1 MNVFFLKIWW
11 IEREIMYKK
20 VYVEVTNNCNLS
32 CDFCIGN
39 KRDKK
44 FISIDEFNI
53 ILDKLKN
60 YAKYLYLHVMG
71 EPLMH
76 PRINELIDMASSSY
90 YVNITTNG
98 YLIDRIKSKNIRQI
112 NISLHSYD
120 EKYNVSLNEY
130 MNNIFD
136 VVDKLSDTYISY
148 RLWVSNNNT
157 DKIISILEKHY
168 NTKINTYDSIKLKDR
183 VFVSFNDSFIWPSLD
198 NEINNSNGTCYALRD
213 HIGILVDGSIV
224 PCCLDSNGEIVLGNI
239 YEDNLDDIIN
249 STRYVNML
257 NGFRN
262 NIKCEELC
270 QKCDFLKK

>member
-44 FISIDEFNI
+44 FISINEFNI

-60 YAKYLYLHVMG
+60 YTKYLYLHVMG

-76 PRINELIDMASSSY
+76 PRINGLIDMASSSY

-120 EKYNVSLNEY
+120 KKYGILLTDY
-130 MNNIFD
+130 MDSIFS
-136 VVDKLSDTYISY
+136 VVDKLPNTYVSY
-148 RLWVSNNNT
+148 RLWVFNNNT
-157 DKIISILEKHY
+157 NKIISLLEKHY
-168 NTKINTYDSIKLKDR
+168 NTKIGVNDSIKLKDR
-183 VFVSFNDSFIWPSLD
+183 VFVNFNESFVWPSLN
-198 NEINNSNGTCYALRD
+198 NEINNSVGTCYALRD
-213 HIGILVDGSIV
+213 HIGILVDGSVV
-224 PCCLDSNGEIVLGNI
+224 PCCLDSGGEIVFGNI
-239 YEDNLDDIIN
+239 YENDLDDIVN
-249 STRYVNML
+249 SARYIKML
-257 NGFRN
+257 NGFKN
-262 NIKCEELC
+262 NLKCEELC
-270 QKCDFLKK
+270 KKCDFL

>member
-44 FISIDEFNI
+44 IISIDEFII
-53 ILDKLKN
+53 ILDKLKD
-60 YAKYLYLHVMG
+60 YTKYLYLHVMG

-76 PRINELIDMASSSY
+76 PRINELIDMAFSSY

-120 EKYNVSLNEY
+120 EKYGVLLTDY
-130 MNNIFD
+130 MNSIFS
-136 VVDKLSDTYISY
+136 VVDKLPNTYVSY
-148 RLWVSNNNT
+148 RLWVSNINT
-157 DKIISILEKHY
+157 DKIISLLEKHY
-168 NTKINTYDSIKLKDR
+168 NTKIDVGDSIKIKDK
-183 VFVSFNDSFIWPSLD
+183 VFISFNKSFVWPSFD
-198 NEINNSNGTCYALRD
+198 NEINNSVGTCYALRD
-213 HIGILVDGSIV
+213 HIGILVDGSVV
-224 PCCLDSNGEIVLGNI
+224 PCCLDSGGEIVFGNI
-239 YEDNLDDIIN
+239 YKDDLDNIVN
-249 STRYVNML
+249 STRYLKML
-257 NGFRN
+257 NGFNN

-270 QKCDFLKK
+270 KKCDFL

>member
-1 MNVFFLKIWW
+1 
-11 IEREIMYKK
+11 MYKK
-20 VYVEVTNNCNLS
+20 VYVEITNNCNLN

-44 FISIDEFNI
+44 FIDIDDFNI
-53 ILDKLKN
+53 VLGKLKG
-60 YAKYLYLHVMG
+60 YTKYLYLHVMG

-76 PRINELIDMASSSY
+76 PKINELIDMATDSY

-98 YLIDRIKSKNIRQI
+98 YLIDRLKTNKVRQL
-112 NISLHSYD
+112 NISIHSYD
-120 EKYNVSLNEY
+120 EKYGVSLSEY

-148 RLWVSNNNT
+148 RLWVSNSNT

-183 VFVSFNDSFIWPSLD
+183 VFVNFNESFIWPSLD
-198 NEINNSNGTCYALRD
+198 NEINNSVGTCYALRD

-224 PCCLDSNGEIVLGNI
+224 PCCLDSNGKIVLGNI
-239 YEDNLDDIIN
+239 YKDDLDDIIN

>member
-1 MNVFFLKIWW
+1 
-11 IEREIMYKK
+11 MYKK
-20 VYVEVTNNCNLS
+20 VYVEITNNCNLN

-39 KRDKK
+39 KRDNK
-44 FISIDEFNI
+44 FIDVNNFNI
-53 ILDKLKN
+53 ILDKLKG
-60 YAKYLYLHVMG
+60 YTKYLYLHVMG
-71 EPLMH
+71 EPLLH
-76 PRINELIDMASSSY
+76 PKINELIDMASSSY

-98 YLIDRIKSKNIRQI
+98 YLINRLKTNKIRQL
-112 NISLHSYD
+112 NISIPSYD
-120 EKYNVSLNEY
+120 EKYGVSLIDY

-239 YEDNLDDIIN
+239 YKDNLDDVIN
-249 STRYVNML
+249 STRYANML

-270 QKCDFLKK
+270 KKCDFLKK